1 MNIFKKEEVYNG
13 GYMKYR
19 LYVNGKCKNTR
30 KLTGS
35 IGIGGVIISDDGKE
49 ISFSKTLGAGTC
61 CEAQIYA
68 VFYGIEE
75 ILKFND
81 AEDINVYLSNLA
93 LVNYLNGENSEISN
107 NSKILAKKLKEYIN
121 KLKVR
126 IIFGYFDVRDYL
138 YVSSLAEEAIKL

>member
-30 KLTGS
+30 KLTGN
-35 IGIGGVIISDDGKE
+35 IGIGGVIINDEGKE
-49 ISFSKTLGAGTC
+49 STFSKTLGAGTC

-81 AEDINVYLSNLA
+81 AEYIKIYLSNLA
-93 LVNYLNGENSEISN
+93 LVNYFNGQKSDISKNSEI
-107 NSKILAKKLKEYIN
+107 LAKNLKDYINRLNIKIEFNYFEAREYI
-121 KLKVR
+121 
-126 IIFGYFDVRDYL
+126 
-138 YVSSLAEEAIKL
+138 YVLV